1 VGPIDYSI
9 DVANPLDS
17 ALSGY
22 QAGLSINQF
31 QQAKASQAA
40 EAIQRQQQQ
49 EQQNQVIQGLLSK
62 PNASADDY
70 SKAML
75 IVPGLH
81 EQLKQA
87 WTTKSTAQQQ
97 SQLSDLA
104 QWGAAIQSKQPE
116 IAVDLMNRRA
126 DSMDNTN
133 GQPTPESQALRA
145 QAEALKAHPEF
156 GNFMIKALLAS
167 HKDGKAVIDGINSQ
181 SAEQRAADQAPAEL
195 RKKTADAR
203 EAEAKATVASA
214 TVPQQIA
221 KVDSELL
228 TAEQK
233 RRLDQFEAE
242 IKGADSETKR
252 GQLTLERDKF
262 VAEQGLKTQAVAAD
276 SQNQLDTIGNSI
288 ATVKSLRDDPLI
300 GEWLG
305 VGSTLG
311 PFLSKIPGSRTKDF
325 RAKVDTLKSQQFLTA
340 AKEMKGMGALSD
352 AEGAR
357 IERAVASLDP
367 DQSPGAFK
375 NALGIIQTT
384 LERGEAKLRA
394 NGKVPTAGGA
404 FVMKHPMYGNVTEGD
419 INRIVASRPGST
431 RQQAIDFLKS
441 TGGQ

>member
-1 VGPIDYSI
+1 MFQQQAQAIAQQQAAKAQQEQMNADLAQLSQ
-9 DVANPLDS
+9 NPTPE
-17 ALSGY
+17 AIGRLSLKY
-22 QAGLSINQF
+22 PQLSEHFKRSNDILSPAA
-31 QQAKASQAA
+31 QQAKLDNASQVYAAVLNNENGVAQDLLNRQATAFRNSGDENSAKAA
-40 EAIQRQQQQ
+40 ETM
-49 EQQNQVIQGLLSK
+49 
-62 PNASADDY
+62 AS
-70 SKAML
+70 L
-75 IVPGLH
+75 I
-81 EQLKQA
+81 K
-87 WTTKSTAQQQ
+87 
-97 SQLSDLA
+97 D
-104 QWGAAIQSKQPE
+104 
-116 IAVDLMNRRA
+116 
-126 DSMDNTN
+126 
-133 GQPTPESQALRA
+133 
-145 QAEALKAHPEF
+145 HPEYAKTTI
-156 GNFMIKALLAS
+156 GLKLAS
-167 HKDGKAVIDGINSQ
+167 DMGSDKFTAAFTGLGTESRARQLQPAVVEKAD
-181 SAEQRAADQAPAEL
+181 ADA
-195 RKKTADAR
+195 RKATADA
-203 EAEAKATVASA
+203 TVAGA

-221 KVDSELL
+221 KVDSDLL

-233 RRLDQFEAE
+233 RRLADFDAQISA
-242 IKGADSETKR
+242 ADSETKR

-262 VAEQGLKTQAVAAD
+262 VAEQGLKTQAVATD

-404 FVMKHPMYGNVTEGD
+404 FVMKHPTYGNVTEGD
-419 INRIVASRPGST
+419 LNRIIASRPGST